1 VTSYPTAIDDL
12 DRGIVERLR
21 RDGRETNRS
30 MAGAFGVSEATI
42 AARLRRL
49 EAHNV
54 VHVVALTDMERLGF
68 PYLAIGMVSV
78 EARLVSQV
86 AAEIA
91 AIPQTIFVNLHTGRY
106 GVTCAVLAE
115 DRAELGRVFGEA
127 IPRVRGVHAVR
138 CELAVDVLRFDSAW
152 APLGGAGDQGVLRG
166 PQIPA
171 HAVDEQDL
179 DIIHALQRD
188 ARSSNR
194 SIAAA
199 LAVSEGTVRARLRR
213 METSQLIR
221 IRAISDVA
229 AFGMNCNAMVGVR
242 AANGRIAEVADGL
255 LGMDGIAVIVQS
267 LGDFDFLVTILTTSR
282 DVLLDMVLRRIQGL
296 DGVAS
301 TEIFEIDGIAKHL
314 YTWARL
320 V

>member
-1 VTSYPTAIDDL
+1 MTSYPPAIDDL

-42 AARLRRL
+42 ATRLRRL
-49 EAHNV
+49 EGHNV
-54 VHVVALTDMERLGF
+54 VHVVALTDMDRLGF

-78 EARLVSQV
+78 EARPVSQV

-91 AIPQTIFVNLHTGRY
+91 AIPQTILVNLHTGRY
-106 GVTCAVLAE
+106 GISCAVLAE
-115 DRAELGRVFGEA
+115 DRVELGRVFGEA

-138 CELAVDVLRFDSAW
+138 CELAIDVLRFHSEW
-152 APLGGAGDQGVLRG
+152 APLGAADQGVLRG

-171 HAVDEQDL
+171 HAVDEGDL

-188 ARSSNR
+188 ARASNR

-213 METSQLIR
+213 METSGLIR
-221 IRAISDVA
+221 IRAISDLD
-229 AFGMNCNAMVGVR
+229 AFGMNCTALVGVR
-242 AANGRIAEVADGL
+242 AANGRIAEVAAGL
-255 LGMDGIAVIVQS
+255 LGMDDIAVIVQS
-267 LGDFDFLVTILTTSR
+267 LGDFDFIVTILTTSR
-282 DVLLDMVLRRIQGL
+282 DVLLDMVLRGIQGL
-296 DGVAS
+296 DGVRS
-301 TEIFEIDGIAKHL
+301 TEIFEIDGIAKHV

>member
-1 VTSYPTAIDDL
+1 VTSYPPAIDDL

-30 MAGAFGVSEATI
+30 IASVFGVSEATI

-54 VHVVALTDMERLGF
+54 VRVVALTDMHRLGF

-91 AIPQTIFVNLHTGRY
+91 AIPQTILVNLHTGRY
-106 GVTCAVLAE
+106 GIICAVLTE
-115 DRAELGRVFGEA
+115 DLAELGRVFGEV

-138 CELAVDVLRFDSAW
+138 CELAIDVLRFHSEW
-152 APLGGAGDQGVLRG
+152 APLGAGDQGVLG
-166 PQIPA
+166 EPTIPA

-179 DIIHALQRD
+179 GIIHALQHD

-221 IRAISDVA
+221 IRAVSDLA
-229 AFGMNCNAMVGVR
+229 AFGMNCTAMVGVR

-255 LGMDGIAVIVQS
+255 LAMNGIAVIVQS
-267 LGDFDFLVTILTTSR
+267 LGDFDFILTILTTSR
-282 DVLLDMVLRRIQGL
+282 DVLLDMVLRGIQGL
-296 DGVAS
+296 DGVGS
-301 TEIFEIDGIAKHL
+301 TEIFEIAAIAKHL

>member
-1 VTSYPTAIDDL
+1 
-12 DRGIVERLR
+12 
-21 RDGRETNRS
+21 

-54 VHVVALTDMERLGF
+54 VRVVALTDMHRLGF

-91 AIPQTIFVNLHTGRY
+91 AIPQTIFVNLHAGC
-106 GVTCAVLAE
+106 GVLAE
-115 DRAELGRVFGEA
+115 DRVELGRVFGEV

-152 APLGGAGDQGVLRG
+152 APLGGAGDQGALRG
-166 PQIPA
+166 PKIPA

-221 IRAISDVA
+221 IRAISDLA
-229 AFGMNCNAMVGVR
+229 TFGMDCNAIVGVR

-296 DGVAS
+296 DGVSS
-301 TEIFEIDGIAKHL
+301 TEAFEIAGIAKHL